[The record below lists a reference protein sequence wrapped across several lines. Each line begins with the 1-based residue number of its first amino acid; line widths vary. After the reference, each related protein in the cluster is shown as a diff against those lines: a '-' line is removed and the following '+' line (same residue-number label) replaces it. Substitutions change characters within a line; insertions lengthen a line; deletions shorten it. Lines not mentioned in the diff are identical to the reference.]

1 MTIVALETNRAMAAG
16 PGWQRSAA
24 RLSCGTSSASDAAG
38 GFTLR
43 QSARIVMFTACLVV
57 LMLFG
62 ASIRAVADD
71 SVLTGWAPSW
81 QDSATTPIGGE
92 TFDLN
97 AFLGAD
103 RYYQYSTPIT
113 GQNTITFNLEAG
125 HFWNGHETLQHVAT
139 NTTNF
144 VNAPTTFGGSAIEPK
159 FDRHATEVA
168 MLIGGRETTIAP
180 QIRQQ
185 GLAPGT
191 DLRSA
196 AIAAGWNSPAYA
208 LSFSGD
214 SSTVQFAY
222 AAAFGTADVIN
233 SSYNFTDQAGTNSY
247 TILPD
252 AESFANATTLYVIS
266 AGNSGPGSN
275 TVGGPASG
283 YNALTVAALA
293 GANTFDT
300 VASFSSR
307 GPQNYG
313 YVGGATVTGVR
324 AAVDLAAP
332 GSSITSAFYGG
343 QTGGN
348 NVSLTNST
356 DQGSDPDAYATV
368 SGTSF
373 AAPIVA
379 GGASLVA
386 SAAKTLSPLSSN
398 PAASESMVIK
408 ALLQTGA
415 AKTNG
420 WNNGQTSVTVGTTTY
435 IETTQSLDWAVGA
448 GRLDLDTTFD
458 VQLTGQTDVAGTST
472 GVQGSV
478 DSLGWDYGN
487 AVLLTD
493 NDYLLPVL
501 ETGTS
506 FTATLAW
513 MRNRSGST
521 VSTAADVAQADLN
534 LSLWLLDDSDSFT
547 TLVARSASLY
557 NTVEHFSLPLTTA
570 GRYGLR
576 VEYPVNSF
584 DLSPGATWGSVAN
597 PQAYGLAWN
606 SVSPVPEPATWVL
619 AGLGLSG
626 LLLYR
631 RGAGSHRVFAPPA
644 RRPSNDPSK
653 PLLANQRA

>member
-1 MTIVALETNRAMAAG
+1 MPSPADDASICFRLEARLRPHRCGRVSLSRLCFATIHAGLRGVALCTSLLLLSLGCAAATAVCATTE
-16 PGWQRSAA
+16 PSA
-24 RLSCGTSSASDAAG
+24 T
-38 GFTLR
+38 
-43 QSARIVMFTACLVV
+43 
-57 LMLFG
+57 
-62 ASIRAVADD
+62 AVA
-71 SVLTGWAPSW
+71 SSW
-81 QDSATTPIGGE
+81 QGSATTTVGGGA
-92 TFDLN
+92 FDLN

-103 RYYQYSTPIT
+103 RYYNNSIAIL
-113 GQNTITFNLEAG
+113 GQNTVAFNLEAG
-125 HFWNGHETLQHVAT
+125 HFWNGHETLQHVIT

-144 VNAPTTFGGSAIEPK
+144 VNSSATYGGTPIEPK
-159 FDRHATEVA
+159 YDVHATQVA
-168 MLIGGRETTIAP
+168 MLIGGRETTVSP
-180 QIRQQ
+180 NIRQQ
-185 GLAPGT
+185 GMAPGT

-196 AIAAGWNSPAYA
+196 AIASAWTGNAYSYKFEVLTAGFEYA
-208 LSFSGD
+208 V
-214 SSTVQFAY
+214 TAT
-222 AAAFGTADVIN
+222 FGTANVIN
-233 SSYNFTDQAGTNSY
+233 SSFNFTDTTGTSAF

-252 AESFANATTLYVIS
+252 ALSFTNTATLYVVS
-266 AGNSGPGSN
+266 AGNNGSAGTN

-283 YNALTVAALA
+283 YNPLTVAALA

-300 VASFSSR
+300 VAWFSSR

-332 GSSITSAFYGG
+332 GESLTTAFYGG

-348 NVSLTNST
+348 NTSLTGSVDRGSIANAYTT
-356 DQGSDPDAYATV
+356 D

-386 SAAKTLSPLSSN
+386 SAARTLSPLSSN

-415 AKTNG
+415 AKTSG
-420 WNNGQTSVTVGTTTY
+420 WNNGQTSVTVGGTTY

-458 VQLTGQTDVAGTST
+458 VQLSGQTDVAGTST

-478 DSLGWDYGN
+478 DALGWDYGN

-501 ETGTS
+501 EAGTS
-506 FTATLAW
+506 FTATLSW

-521 VSTAADVAQADLN
+521 VATAADVAQADLN
-534 LSLWLLDDSDSFT
+534 LSLWLLDDFDSFT

-557 NTVEHFSLPLTTA
+557 NTVEHFYLPLTTT

-576 VEYPVNSF
+576 VEYPINSF
-584 DLSPGATWGSVAN
+584 DLSPGATWGNVAN

-606 SVSPVPEPATWVL
+606 SVAPVPEPATWLL
-619 AGLGLSG
+619 AAAGLSG
-626 LLLYR
+626 LLLR
-631 RGAGSHRVFAPPA
+631 RKTACGKFS
-644 RRPSNDPSK
+644 DT
-653 PLLANQRA
+653 LAA